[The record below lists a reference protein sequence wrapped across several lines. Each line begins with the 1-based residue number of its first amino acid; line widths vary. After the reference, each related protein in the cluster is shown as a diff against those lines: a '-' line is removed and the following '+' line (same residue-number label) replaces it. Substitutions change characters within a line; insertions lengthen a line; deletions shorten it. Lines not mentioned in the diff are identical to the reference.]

1 MMWNRPVIRS
11 PTTPEPGAAFR
22 TRLLSSLMGPTAPR
36 LILGIAVAA
45 TFILV
50 ESLLVVVL
58 RQLAPSEA
66 FGVVYLVGVLVVSIV
81 WGFGLAVV
89 TSVASALA
97 FDYFRNWPPDLTPT
111 GAQNWIAVGVFLAVA
126 LLTNTL
132 ASLARSRADEADQRR
147 READLGAELAH
158 LMLRSGDP
166 KSVMDTAAER
176 LAQVLGLP
184 FATLELD
191 TIPSDQY
198 RCAIPV
204 SDGVTLLVPAS
215 LPVQTLQRLRD
226 RVVPSLEALVR
237 ATRDRE
243 AINRALETSR
253 KDLERFFD
261 LSSDLLCIAGLD
273 GSYRRINPAFEKA
286 LGYPVSEL
294 MARPFSEFVHPAD
307 LNRTREALDQL
318 ARGQPVAQFEIRF
331 ICRDGSERW
340 IEWNTVSDRSELYG
354 AGRDVTER
362 RAAQRTIKASHE
374 ALRVLAEQQAA
385 LRRVATLVARG
396 ADQSEVF
403 ASVATELSRILGGH
417 STALC
422 RFGSDG
428 EATLVANRTERG
440 LKWTPVG
447 TRLSLDGE
455 NVASQVF
462 QSRRAA
468 RMDSYDNAAG
478 EVAALIRDVGLRS
491 VVGVPIVVEGHLWGA
506 AFVGSTCSEPLP
518 PDTESRIADFTDLV
532 ATAIA
537 NAQTHAQL
545 TASRARIVAATD
557 DARRRLERDLH
568 DGAQQ
573 RLVSLG
579 LALRSAEAAAPAEP
593 AALKEQIS
601 DIVVGLGD
609 VSADL
614 REISRGIH
622 PAILSKGGLG
632 SALRALARRST
643 VPVELDLNLEPNV
656 PEAAEVAAYY
666 VVAEALTNT
675 AKHAHASAVF
685 VRARTDGATLELS
698 VRDDGVGGADSG
710 KGSGLTGLRDRVE
723 ALGGRMAIVS
733 HTGTGTEL
741 IVEIP
746 IDRH

>member
-1 MMWNRPVIRS
+1 MWNRSAIRS
-11 PTTPEPGAAFR
+11 RTTAEPGVAFR
-22 TRLLSSLMGPTAPR
+22 TRLLSSLMRPTAPR
-36 LILGIAVAA
+36 LLLGISVAA

-58 RQLAPSEA
+58 RQLAPGEA
-66 FGVVYLVGVLVVSIV
+66 FGAIYLVGVLVVSIV

-89 TSVASALA
+89 TSVASAFA
-97 FDYFRNWPPDLTPT
+97 FDYFRDWPPDFAPA
-111 GAQNWIAVGVFLAVA
+111 GAHNWIAVAAFLAVA

-147 READLGAELAH
+147 QEADLGAELAH
-158 LMLRSGDP
+158 FMLRSGDP
-166 KSVMDTAAER
+166 KSAMDRASER
-176 LAQVLGLP
+176 LAQVLELP
-184 FATLELD
+184 FATLELE

-215 LPVQTLQRLRD
+215 LPAQTLQRLRE
-226 RVVPSLEALVR
+226 RIVPPLEALVQ

-243 AINRALETSR
+243 AVNLALEASR

-286 LGYPVSEL
+286 LGYPIREL
-294 MARPFSEFVHPAD
+294 MSRPFSEFVHPED
-307 LNRTREALDQL
+307 LNRTRDALDQL

-331 ICRDGSERW
+331 ICSDGSERW
-340 IEWNTVSDRSELYG
+340 IEWNTVSDRNELYG

-362 RAAQRTIKASHE
+362 LAAQRIIKASHE
-374 ALRVLAEQQAA
+374 AFRSLAEQQAA

-396 ADQSEVF
+396 ANQSEVF
-403 ASVATELSRILGGH
+403 ASVAEELSRILSGH

-428 EATLVANRTERG
+428 GATLVANRTEPG
-440 LKWTPVG
+440 LGWTPVG
-447 TRLSLDGE
+447 TRLSLEGE
-455 NVASQVF
+455 NVASRVF
-462 QSRRAA
+462 QSGRAA
-468 RMDSYDNAAG
+468 RMDSYDNATG
-478 EVAALIRDVGLRS
+478 STAALIRDVGLRS

-506 AFVGSTCSEPLP
+506 AFVGSTRSEPLP

-545 TASRARIVAATD
+545 TASRVRIVAATD

-622 PAILSKGGLG
+622 PTILSKGGLR
-632 SALRALARRST
+632 SALRALSRHST
-643 VPVELDLNLEPNV
+643 VPVDLDLNLEPNL

-723 ALGGRMAIVS
+723 ALSGRMEIVS
-733 HTGTGTEL
+733 PTGTGTAL

-746 IDRH
+746 LDHN

>member
-1 MMWNRPVIRS
+1 MESISNSKSDDAGTRRRVSHAMAVVADASDPSTHCRNRCC
-11 PTTPEPGAAFR
+11 GH
-22 TRLLSSLMGPTAPR
+22 
-36 LILGIAVAA
+36 
-45 TFILV
+45 FILV
-50 ESLLVVVL
+50 ESLLVIVL
-58 RQLAPSEA
+58 RQLAPAEA

-97 FDYFRNWPPDLTPT
+97 FDYFRNWPPNLAPT

-132 ASLARSRADEADQRR
+132 ASLARSRAVEADQRR
-147 READLGAELAH
+147 QEADLGAELAH

-166 KSVMDTAAER
+166 RSVMDTAAER
-176 LAQVLGLP
+176 LAQVLELP

-191 TIPSDQY
+191 TIPSDQF

-204 SDGVTLLVPAS
+204 SDSVTLLVPAS
-215 LPVQTLQRLRD
+215 LPAQTLQRLRD
-226 RVVPSLEALVR
+226 RVVPSVEALVE

-243 AINRALETSR
+243 AINRALEASR

-286 LGYPVSEL
+286 LGYPASEL

-307 LNRTREALDQL
+307 LNRTRDALDQL

-331 ICRDGSERW
+331 ICSDGSERW

-422 RFGSDG
+422 HFGSDG
-428 EATLVANRTERG
+428 EATLVANRTEPG
-440 LKWTPVG
+440 LKWTTVG
-447 TRLSLDGE
+447 TRLSLSGE
-455 NVASQVF
+455 NVASKVF
-462 QSRRAA
+462 QSGRAA

-478 EVAALIRDVGLRS
+478 STAALIRDLGLRS

-506 AFVGSTCSEPLP
+506 AFVGSTRSEPLP

-537 NAQTHAQL
+537 NAQTHAR
-545 TASRARIVAATD
+545 AHRVSRPNRRGHRRCSTPD
-557 DARRRLERDLH
+557 RTRSARRRTTAPL
-568 DGAQQ
+568 
-573 RLVSLG
+573 SLG
-579 LALRSAEAAAPAEP
+579 LHSAVKRQHRPNPQHSKSRFPTSGGYWATGA
-593 AALKEQIS
+593 S
-601 DIVVGLGD
+601 DGSPRD
-609 VSADL
+609 
-614 REISRGIH
+614 SRGIH

-632 SALRALARRST
+632 LG
-643 VPVELDLNLEPNV
+643 
-656 PEAAEVAAYY
+656 
-666 VVAEALTNT
+666 T
-675 AKHAHASAVF
+675 AC
-685 VRARTDGATLELS
+685 
-698 VRDDGVGGADSG
+698 
-710 KGSGLTGLRDRVE
+710 
-723 ALGGRMAIVS
+723 
-733 HTGTGTEL
+733 TGTAF
-741 IVEIP
+741 
-746 IDRH
+746 DRPRRT